1 MSISKSYS
9 AILNGL
15 KTEIITIEVD
25 ISNGLHSFS
34 IVGLGDRSI
43 EEAKDR
49 ISASI
54 KNSGYKSPKQKN
66 QKVIISLGPA
76 DLPKEGSLFDLGMAI
91 TYLKACGDIISKSE
105 NIVFLG
111 EITLEGKI
119 NRINGLLP
127 ILYGL
132 PQANI
137 TEVFIPKENQ
147 DEAILAKNLNIYPAN
162 NLKEVIDHLENKK
175 LIKKIVFNDKIFANQ
190 EFESLDMS
198 TIKGNE
204 FAKRALEIAAAGA
217 HNVALFGPPG
227 TGKTLLAQTFKSIL
241 PDLSYEETIEVTSI
255 NSIINNSSKIFTRP
269 PFRSPHHTSSYP
281 AMVGGGTNP
290 RPGEISLAHR
300 GVLFLD
306 EFPEFDQK
314 VIESLRQPLEDRKI
328 TISRAKRTVTYP
340 AQFILLISMNPCPC
354 GKPVDSICVCSKK
367 TLERYQR
374 KISGPIKD
382 RIDIWIN
389 IDMVDYEK
397 LGNIQKSED
406 SKSIK
411 FRIQKARLLQK
422 NRFKKINSNKYYN
435 SEITN
440 DEIDKIIEISKKAR
454 QKIINLAQKMNIS
467 ARAFH
472 RIIKV
477 SRTIADLNGEE
488 IVDEKH
494 LLEAIQY
501 RTKTD

>member
-9 AILNGL
+9 ALLNGL

-54 KNSGYKSPKQKN
+54 KNSGYISPKQKN
-66 QKVIISLGPA
+66 QKVIISLSPA

-91 TYLKACGDIISKSE
+91 TYLKACGDITSRSE

-119 NRINGLLP
+119 KRINGLLP

-132 PQANI
+132 PQNNI
-137 TEVFIPKENQ
+137 TEIFIPEENHN
-147 DEAILAKNLNIYPAN
+147 EATLAKNLNIYPAN
-162 NLKEVIDHLENKK
+162 NLKEVIDHLENKI
-175 LIKKIVFNDKIFANQ
+175 LIKKVVFNNSFHT
-190 EFESLDMS
+190 EEESENLDMS

-204 FAKRALEIAAAGA
+204 LAKRALEIAAAGA
-217 HNVALFGPPG
+217 HNVAIFGPPG

-255 NSIINNSSKIFTRP
+255 YSIINNSSKIFIRP

-281 AMVGGGTNP
+281 AIVGGGANP

-328 TISRAKRTVTYP
+328 TISRARGTVTYP

-354 GKPVDSICVCSKK
+354 GKPINSICVCSNK
-367 TLERYQR
+367 TLERYR
-374 KISGPIKD
+374 KKISGPIKD

-389 IDMVDYEK
+389 IDRVDYQK
-397 LGNIQKSED
+397 LGNNHESEKSNTIKERIKKARFIQKE
-406 SKSIK
+406 
-411 FRIQKARLLQK
+411 
-422 NRFKKINSNKYYN
+422 RFKKIKSNKNYN

-440 DEIDKIIEISKKAR
+440 DEIDRIVNISTGAR

-477 SRTIADLNGEE
+477 GRTIADLNGEYTLE
-488 IVDEKH
+488 DKH
-494 LLEAIQY
+494 ILEAIQY
-501 RTKTD
+501 RTKLD